1 MQYLQKRFMPHIL
14 FKIDKNHNAINY
26 DDKYY
31 IREQH
36 SKVFMGY
43 SDNCKENMWNIV
55 NKIIMDII

>member
-14 FKIDKNHNAINY
+14 FKFDKNHNAINY

-43 SDNCKENMWNIV
+43 SDNCKENM
-55 NKIIMDII
+55 